1 MRLEDKI
8 NKAYNEKVTEPNNY
22 QELEDKIGV
31 KKTHHY
37 LFQSLKITGIVAA
50 SMIGFIILAAAGVVL
65 AASIHVHDDGVKSL
79 RKTKFTVYDTN
90 LVKSE
95 TFKALNTITYNEQK
109 ESNPINAHFIDD
121 VNGFAN
127 NSFSYFNKENNLA
140 YSPLM
145 LYSQLDLISLAASDD
160 ETKAQFNQI
169 LNNDDEDL
177 RADNIAAAMKNNFF
191 VDASTQSTVQTKNA
205 VFIENTLGANQN
217 FVDGLTRRNAEAYSL
232 HFQNDKDVNKVIEW
246 ANKSV
251 NEDGFLNKNDL
262 EIQDDSALLFLSSL
276 YFNNSWSSK
285 FKTEDTNVDNFYL
298 SKDETIQTKFMNHLY
313 YGKIAVYEKYVAVT
327 DYYNDAYSI
336 QYFVPNDVKDN
347 IFDVLPNNFLS
358 IGNDANE
365 TMISLSLPKF
375 QITSSCD
382 LGNIVQQMGLTNP
395 YVDKSNHLKNAFEEP
410 EIIEYSYLTY
420 TKQKTSVAF
429 NEDGTV
435 IKSIT
440 MSMGAAGTAAP
451 MKDGYKVDLN
461 QPFVYCIRDSSGLP
475 LLVGTIVNPSK

>member
-50 SMIGFIILAAAGVVL
+50 STIGFIILAAAGVVL

-109 ESNPINAHFIDD
+109 ENNPINAHFIDD

-160 ETKAQFNQI
+160 ETKTQFDQV
-169 LNNDDEDL
+169 LNNNDKDL

-191 VDASTQSTVQTKNA
+191 VDATSQSTV
-205 VFIENTLGANQN
+205 
-217 FVDGLTRRNAEAYSL
+217 L
-232 HFQNDKDVNKVIEW
+232 HRGRYVIG
-246 ANKSV
+246 S
-251 NEDGFLNKNDL
+251 
-262 EIQDDSALLFLSSL
+262 
-276 YFNNSWSSK
+276 
-285 FKTEDTNVDNFYL
+285 
-298 SKDETIQTKFMNHLY
+298 
-313 YGKIAVYEKYVAVT
+313 
-327 DYYNDAYSI
+327 
-336 QYFVPNDVKDN
+336 
-347 IFDVLPNNFLS
+347 
-358 IGNDANE
+358 
-365 TMISLSLPKF
+365 
-375 QITSSCD
+375 
-382 LGNIVQQMGLTNP
+382 
-395 YVDKSNHLKNAFEEP
+395 
-410 EIIEYSYLTY
+410 
-420 TKQKTSVAF
+420 
-429 NEDGTV
+429 
-435 IKSIT
+435 
-440 MSMGAAGTAAP
+440 
-451 MKDGYKVDLN
+451 
-461 QPFVYCIRDSSGLP
+461 
-475 LLVGTIVNPSK
+475 